1 MWIMRLQSAFQQVF
15 SVIFSF
21 RNLDTYHTAK
31 ELLFISPE
39 GCSIK
44 RVFVLDLVKVFVLD
58 LNILDKINEDFI

>member
-1 MWIMRLQSAFQQVF
+1 MQLISLK
-15 SVIFSF
+15 IK
-21 RNLDTYHTAK
+21 AK
-31 ELLFISPE
+31 NEIVYPE